1 MKIKLIYFDKFKDLE
16 SKKLFENYKKRIEN
30 FISFEIK
37 ELKEIS
43 NSVESVSNVKLSL
56 QKEAKLIQQ
65 EIKPTSLL
73 ILLDI
78 NGDSLDSKDFANF
91 LNFNINQSNKKE
103 LIFLIGSSHGFD
115 ESIKKI
121 SNYRIS
127 FSKMTFCKNLF
138 KIIFVEQL
146 YRAFTIINNIN
157 YHK

>member
-1 MKIKLIYFDKFKDLE
+1 MKIKLIYFDKFKDFE
-16 SKKLFENYKKRIEN
+16 SKKLFEDYKKRIEN
-30 FISFEIK
+30 FINFEVK

-43 NSVESVSNVKLSL
+43 NSIESASNIKLAL

-73 ILLDI
+73 ILLDVSG
-78 NGDSLDSKDFANF
+78 NLLDSKEFAQFINQ
-91 LNFNINQSNKKE
+91 NINQSNKKE

-115 ESIKKI
+115 ESIKKL
-121 SNYRIS
+121 SNFRIS

>member
-78 NGDSLDSKDFANF
+78 NGNSLDSKEFANF

>member
-1 MKIKLIYFDKFKDLE
+1 MKIKLIYFDKFKDIE
-16 SKKLFENYKKRIEN
+16 SKKLFDDYRKRIEN
-30 FISFEIK
+30 FISFEVK

-43 NSVESVSNVKLSL
+43 INDESINSIKLAL

-73 ILLDI
+73 ILLDV
-78 NGDSLDSKDFANF
+78 NGNLLDSKEFSKF
-91 LNFNINQSNKKE
+91 LNHNISQSNKKE
-103 LIFLIGSSHGFD
+103 IIFLIGSSHGFD
-115 ESIKKI
+115 ESIKQM
-121 SNYRIS
+121 SNFRIS

>member
-30 FISFEIK
+30 FIDFEIK

-78 NGDSLDSKDFANF
+78 NGNSLDSKEFANF